1 MAKGY
6 LKFMMLKIISEGDV
20 TGYQIIKRV
29 EETMGSKPST
39 GSVYPLLKTMERDG
53 WIEGSSADGKT
64 VYTVTADG
72 KAQLEVHQDHKMD
85 HMMKIHQAITLAN
98 ETFDESGQL
107 VFMEQM
113 QLLHPLMEEI
123 IDAKHRGVTDEEVG
137 QVLDRARAEISKL
150 MEV

>member
-29 EETMGSKPST
+29 DQTVGSKPST

-53 WIEGSSADGKT
+53 WIEGSTDDGKT
-64 VYTVTADG
+64 VYKVTADG
-72 KAQLEVHQDHKMD
+72 KAQLETHQDHKMD
-85 HMMKIHQAITLAN
+85 HIMKIHQAITLAN
-98 ETFDESGQL
+98 ETFEGSGQL

-113 QLLHPLMEEI
+113 ELLHPMMEEI
-123 IDAKHRGVTDEEVG
+123 MDAKHRGVTDEEVG
-137 QVLDRARAEISKL
+137 QVLDRARAEISNLK
-150 MEV
+150 EV